1 MDTACNVLLIA
12 ASAVIFQ
19 NIQWV
24 ITGILRS
31 AGDSK
36 FTATSSLISVA
47 FLRPIISYVL
57 IYLVFT
63 HTNSV
68 GEIEKGLGIYG
79 AWVAQLIDQCI
90 RMSFNLWRFH
100 SRKWTKLRV

>member
-1 MDTACNVLLIA
+1 M
-12 ASAVIFQ
+12 
-19 NIQWV
+19 
-24 ITGILRS
+24 
-31 AGDSK
+31 
-36 FTATSSLISVA
+36 
-47 FLRPIISYVL
+47 L

-79 AWVAQLIDQCI
+79 AWVAQFIDQGI